1 MKSYQHFKNYK
12 QKWKKRKKWL
22 FEYLCRTC
30 ILITKGKPHQHLKML
45 VAGSQ
50 HSYLTFPLSSF
61 AFSADSL
68 LLHNP
73 DFLQYKCWRKSAE
86 FPKLQHDSTCQEHNP
101 EPASNF
107 LLLILPQTLAVQEHL
122 HSTRLPAGIGTGCL
136 CGEFSVDFL
145 HVLEL
150 LTRQVGEVEIL
161 SAGERRVF
169 IPRDFRLFLVFI
181 IPYRTANMQGNITK
195 SPSFFRS
202 FRKKKRKEK
211 RKFRVMSLKAYQY
224 NKIQYYNIQRK
235 S

>member
-1 MKSYQHFKNYK
+1 MQDT
-12 QKWKKRKKWL
+12 R
-22 FEYLCRTC
+22 

-86 FPKLQHDSTCQEHNP
+86 FPRLQHDSTCHEHNS

-181 IPYRTANMQGNITK
+181 ISLQNRQYVGKYSQITFIF
-195 SPSFFRS
+195 SQFP
-202 FRKKKRKEK
+202 
-211 RKFRVMSLKAYQY
+211 
-224 NKIQYYNIQRK
+224 
-235 S
+235 